1 MDIKLTNTGAI
12 PLKDFPSNQCFLVI
26 EEANSI
32 PMVLLAKSRD
42 RLVGNYGVV
51 EFNGDRNFLAWEP
64 IEFESEFCPYE
75 QKELWLVR
83 PDFTAAAGWI
93 FKDFLYPEKT
103 YVCSISD
110 PDFVDAMFRH
120 NIINT
125 FGMGDVFRATIDK
138 EINSDGFYEIH
149 SLRRVGSDI
158 ESFRRC
164 CLGR

>member
-1 MDIKLTNTGAI
+1 MDIKLTNSGAI
-12 PLKDFPSNQCFLVI
+12 PLKDFQSNQCFLVI
-26 EEANSI
+26 EEANSLPI
-32 PMVLLAKSRD
+32 FLTKSND
-42 RLVGNYGVV
+42 RLVGNYGFV
-51 EFNGDRNFLAWEP
+51 EFDGDRKFLAWEP

-75 QKELWLVR
+75 KKELWLVR
-83 PDFTAAAGWI
+83 PDFTVAAGWI
-93 FKDFLYPEKT
+93 FKDFCDPEKT

-110 PDFVDAMFRH
+110 PDFIDAMFRH

>member
-75 QKELWLVR
+75 QKELLLYYR
-83 PDFTAAAGWI
+83 PLTVLLWTLLI
-93 FKDFLYPEKT
+93 P
-103 YVCSISD
+103 
-110 PDFVDAMFRH
+110 P
-120 NIINT
+120 
-125 FGMGDVFRATIDK
+125 
-138 EINSDGFYEIH
+138 
-149 SLRRVGSDI
+149 
-158 ESFRRC
+158 
-164 CLGR
+164 